1 MEEKTNYTVVGLIVL
16 FLVAGILAAGL
27 WLSVGFDQKTYCDY
41 GVYFNEAVSGLGEE
55 SIVKYNGV
63 KAGYVRKIRINR
75 QNPQQVMLL
84 LKIEK
89 GIHIT
94 TSTTA
99 TLVSQGITGTTFVGL
114 SADSS
119 ALTPLLKLPGEDY
132 PIIPTKPSLFKQL
145 DSALKEVTENVNKV
159 SLQIRQIFD
168 QQNANMV
175 KKTLTNL
182 QVFTEIIA
190 ANSSSIHQI
199 IQNADLFLR
208 NASEA
213 SQTLPNV
220 MQELKASTHKMGIM
234 ADTVTGAG
242 KKVMET
248 MQTSKTTIAN
258 FSQQTIPPTV
268 ILLQRLD
275 TIASNLE
282 KLSMQMRLNPSVVFR
297 GTTPPPPG
305 PGE

>member
-16 FLVAGILAAGL
+16 FLVAGLLAAGL
-27 WLSVGFDQKTYCDY
+27 WLSVGFDKKNYLDY

-63 KAGYVRKIRINR
+63 KVGYVRKIRLNKK
-75 QNPQQVMLL
+75 NPQQVKLL
-84 LKIEK
+84 LKLEE
-89 GIHIT
+89 GIPIT

-114 SADSS
+114 SANSS
-119 ALTPLLKLPGEDY
+119 ELTPLPKLPGEDY
-132 PIIPTKPSLFKQL
+132 PIIPAKPSLFRQL
-145 DSALKEVTENVNKV
+145 DSALKEVTENINKV
-159 SLQIRQIFD
+159 SLQIRQVFD
-168 QQNANMV
+168 QQNADML

-182 QVFTEIIA
+182 QVFTDVIA

-208 NASEA
+208 NTAEA
-213 SQTLPNV
+213 SQTLPHV
-220 MQELKASTHKMGIM
+220 MQELKVSTHKMGIM

-242 KKVMET
+242 KKVMDT
-248 MQTSKTTIAN
+248 MQTSKTTITN
-258 FSQQTIPPTV
+258 FSQQTIPPAV

-275 TIASNLE
+275 LIASNLE
-282 KLSMQMRLNPSVVFR
+282 KLSMQMRLNPSMVIR
-297 GTTPPPPG
+297 GTTAPPPG